1 MITTVPWQLES
12 SIGRDDDPR
21 LNGPAPGD
29 LRRGLTDDVHVTPY
43 G

>member
-12 SIGRDDDPR
+12 SIGHDDGAGR
-21 LNGPAPGD
+21 RGPA
-29 LRRGLTDDVHVTPY
+29 DDQVDVTPY